1 MAYLYLTGNSTPEW
15 GNFSQED
22 TVIEI
27 FCPKQ
32 LAELNAGWSDLP
44 TRLGYLGFALLEPCL
59 GCESL
64 IPSLC
69 ISVVSLFRPHSA
81 CVGLCWIHEE
91 FQRSKSVCFFQ
102 NSMQPL
108 PYCCRGSV
116 SGSVPPGDWT
126 FCALLSAPQVHTFR
140 GPHWCEYCANFMWG
154 LIAQGVRCS
163 GRHKT
168 LSSSRYIKCHLV
180 EWEATFRA
188 RDCAWMSSEI
198 QLV

>member
-91 FQRSKSVCFFQ
+91 FQRSKPVYFFQ
-102 NSMQPL
+102 NSMQPCL
-108 PYCCRGSV
+108 
-116 SGSVPPGDWT
+116 T
-126 FCALLSAPQVHTFR
+126 
-140 GPHWCEYCANFMWG
+140 GPKE
-154 LIAQGVRCS
+154 AQGQSAAAEALCQVRCLQVTECS
-163 GRHKT
+163 VLFCLPRRCTRSEAHTGVNT
-168 LSSSRYIKCHLV
+168 VPISCGGSSPKESAVQVDTKLCPLLV
-180 EWEATFRA
+180 T
-188 RDCAWMSSEI
+188 
-198 QLV
+198 

>member
-44 TRLGYLGFALLEPCL
+44 TRLGYLGFAPLEPCL
-59 GCESL
+59 GCDSL
-64 IPSLC
+64 VPSLY

-102 NSMQPL
+102 NSVQPCL
-108 PYCCRGSV
+108 
-116 SGSVPPGDWT
+116 T
-126 FCALLSAPQVHTFR
+126 AAEALCQ
-140 GPHWCEYCANFMWG
+140 
-154 LIAQGVRCS
+154 VRCLQATECS
-163 GRHKT
+163 VLFCLPRRCTRSEAHTGVNT
-168 LSSSRYIKCHLV
+168 VPISCGGSSPKESAVQVDTKLCPLLV
-180 EWEATFRA
+180 T
-188 RDCAWMSSEI
+188 
-198 QLV
+198 